1 MSNWVICTRK
11 SDEEPIYPHLDTV
24 ERMRWN
30 EAGDGTIVV
39 WPGGKD
45 NFVKVLQGPEEILI
59 NEDRG
64 AMESKKRSRPK
75 TAV

>member
-1 MSNWVICTRK
+1 MSNWVTCTRK
-11 SDEEPIYPHLDTV
+11 SDEEPIYLNLDTV

-30 EAGDGTIVV
+30 EAEDCTIVV

-45 NFVKVLQGPEEILI
+45 NFVKVLERPEEILI
-59 NEDRG
+59 NEDRRL
-64 AMESKKRSRPK
+64 AESKKGSKLK